1 MYLRKRITPLSEDA
15 FWRRALIQPP
25 FEEGASMRKQNH
37 SIPPAL
43 KPDSRLI
50 NSAVRNRKCK
60 RSNALKHGLFTDA
73 VLIPGE
79 DSREFLE
86 LFDELMDEWKPAGP
100 THRNEV
106 VGLVDLR
113 WKQRRFRKFIQTK
126 LIAAMFDPRCPP
138 FDEHWG
144 LLSFTHYLRT
154 EPETCFE
161 QHANR
166 YLRADKI
173 NYLKQ
178 KFPRPNY
185 QSTTEWAEAVI
196 KEIYLLSLQAVPQ
209 SETPE
214 IAELDDK
221 FKEAAREWKAE
232 CQVAGTITLTSELLE
247 YELKQGELLEARIAR
262 KIKFL
267 VELKTME
274 QMLGKS

>member
-1 MYLRKRITPLSEDA
+1 
-15 FWRRALIQPP
+15 
-25 FEEGASMRKQNH
+25 MRKQNH

-178 KFPRPNY
+178 KFPRSNY
-185 QSTTEWAEAVI
+185 QSTSEWVEAVT
-196 KEIYLLSLQAVPQ
+196 KEIFAVLI
-209 SETPE
+209 PE
-214 IAELDDK
+214 IAK
-221 FKEAAREWKAE
+221 FDSPEPGKKAE
-232 CQVAGTITLTSELLE
+232 EMMQASRQWKDDCQVAATIMQANELLE
-247 YELKQGELLEARIAR
+247 YELKQCELLDARIAR
-262 KIKFL
+262 KIKFCF
-267 VELKTME
+267 ELKAME
-274 QMLGKS
+274 EMRSKT